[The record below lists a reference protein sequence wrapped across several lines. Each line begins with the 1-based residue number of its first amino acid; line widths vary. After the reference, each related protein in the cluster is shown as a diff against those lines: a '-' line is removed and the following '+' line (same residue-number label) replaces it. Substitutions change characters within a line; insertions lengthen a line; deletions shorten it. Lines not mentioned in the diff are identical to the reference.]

1 MPPAVGRM
9 HASHMSNPFVH
20 LNPAHSIPQSHYQQ
34 QQHSLPQ
41 PLTRPSNYAAVNGFA
56 PPTSNVALQNAYA
69 SAGAL
74 AGANAAQGVGGGTGL
89 GSEAAYRGFAHGA
102 ALQQQQAHQAEAA
115 QLGLKSGLAGRIRE
129 VWAHNLEHE
138 MVLLR
143 QLITKYPY
151 VSMDAE
157 FPGIVAR
164 PIGNFENKAS
174 YHYQTLRCNVD
185 LLKPIQLGI
194 TIWTADGEL
203 PPQQPD
209 PSLFPKLPN
218 NLVVCPCTWSFNFR
232 FSLDHDMYA
241 EGSIELLK
249 KAGLDFAKHQE
260 QGIDLNAFGAALTTS
275 GLTFVDDVNWLSFH
289 SGYDFGYL
297 VKLLT
302 NAPLPENESEFR
314 DLVNIYFPKL
324 WDIKFLLRHAQRT
337 LAPQNRLSPTA
348 STVINTL
355 GQKSGL

>member
-20 LNPAHSIPQSHYQQ
+20 LNPTHSIPQSHYQQ

-41 PLTRPSNYAAVNGFA
+41 PLTRPSNYAGVNGFA

-151 VSMDAE
+151 VSMVGCC
-157 FPGIVAR
+157 PSSGR
-164 PIGNFENKAS
+164 QAS
-174 YHYQTLRCNVD
+174 
-185 LLKPIQLGI
+185 
-194 TIWTADGEL
+194 A
-203 PPQQPD
+203 
-209 PSLFPKLPN
+209 
-218 NLVVCPCTWSFNFR
+218 FR
-232 FSLDHDMYA
+232 
-241 EGSIELLK
+241 
-249 KAGLDFAKHQE
+249 
-260 QGIDLNAFGAALTTS
+260 
-275 GLTFVDDVNWLSFH
+275 
-289 SGYDFGYL
+289 
-297 VKLLT
+297 
-302 NAPLPENESEFR
+302 
-314 DLVNIYFPKL
+314 
-324 WDIKFLLRHAQRT
+324 
-337 LAPQNRLSPTA
+337 
-348 STVINTL
+348 
-355 GQKSGL
+355 